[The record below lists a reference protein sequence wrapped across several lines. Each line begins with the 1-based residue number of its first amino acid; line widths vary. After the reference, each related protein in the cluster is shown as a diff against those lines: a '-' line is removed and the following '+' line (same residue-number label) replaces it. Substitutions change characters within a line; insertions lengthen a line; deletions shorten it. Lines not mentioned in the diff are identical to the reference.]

1 MAAHALLSNK
11 LRSFLSILG
20 IIIGVSTVITV
31 FGIGLG
37 AQKQVEAQFKNLSV
51 TTLVAF
57 PMTSGNASSKL
68 SDEDIDYVMREAET
82 IISGTSMM
90 RGNATVSGDDTEK
103 SLSLLGV
110 FPDFFSLSNLEVE
123 VGNIFPKDDVLRRSK
138 VVVLG
143 SEAAKDLFED
153 YTPEEIR
160 GETVNIA
167 GKKFEV
173 VAVLKSNGQNAG
185 SMSMDDSIFVP
196 YSTADKNI
204 LGEKG
209 MTILMFHAK
218 SVEDLGV
225 AQLEVEALLRKN
237 HNLRPSDDSD
247 FRVRDP
253 GSIVSS
259 AQATSKTLTFLLT
272 AVASIVLFV
281 SGIGIMNVM
290 FVTVAE
296 RTKEIGILKAIGA
309 KQRDIL
315 LQFLMEA
322 VILSILGGI
331 IGILLGGAII
341 PLLKSFSAVYSLF
354 SIFIGFSFSA
364 LVGIFFGF
372 YPALKASRL
381 DPVDALRSE

>member
-1 MAAHALLSNK
+1 
-11 LRSFLSILG
+11 
-20 IIIGVSTVITV
+20 
-31 FGIGLG
+31 
-37 AQKQVEAQFKNLSV
+37 
-51 TTLVAF
+51 
-57 PMTSGNASSKL
+57 
-68 SDEDIDYVMREAET
+68 
-82 IISGTSMM
+82 MM
-90 RGNATVSGDDTEK
+90 RGNTTVSGDDTEK
-103 SLSLLGV
+103 SLSLMGV
-110 FPDFFSLSNLEVE
+110 FPEFFSLSNLEVE
-123 VGNIFPKDDVLRRSK
+123 VGNIFLKEDIQRRNK
-138 VVVLG
+138 VVILG
-143 SEAAKDLFED
+143 SAAAEDLFED

-173 VAVLKSNGQNAG
+173 VAVLKSNGQSTG
-185 SMSMDDSIFVP
+185 SMSMDDAVFVP

-237 HNLRPSDDSD
+237 HNLRSSDDSD

-309 KQRDIL
+309 KQKDIL

-322 VILSILGGI
+322 VILSLVGGL
-331 IGILLGGAII
+331 IGIVLGGAII
-341 PLLKSFSAVYSLF
+341 PLLKSYEAVYSLF
-354 SIFIGFSFSA
+354 SVFIGFSFSA

-372 YPALKASRL
+372 YPALKASKL